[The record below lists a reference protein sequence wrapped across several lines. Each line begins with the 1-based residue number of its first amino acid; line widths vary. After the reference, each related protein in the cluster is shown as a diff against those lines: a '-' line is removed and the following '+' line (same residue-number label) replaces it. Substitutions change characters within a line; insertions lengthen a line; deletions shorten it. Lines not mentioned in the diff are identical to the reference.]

1 MKIANGALIEGGL
14 KYALTRQE
22 CLVTQQTIIMQ
33 GYLKLDTA
41 VKTIFLANLQYYVTL
56 IL

>member
-1 MKIANGALIEGGL
+1 MKIANSALIEGGL
-14 KYALTRQE
+14 KYARTRQE

-56 IL
+56 I